1 EGLLKNKLDHDI
13 IVYRNERNIDN
24 LISNNN
30 KFLSTSVTQKG
41 VIGGKPNVAI
51 IVPKGTN
58 GAYVEKIS
66 DFKEQRE
73 FLINTNFKLEEVA
86 DREDIRIFKVV
97 NENDELE

>member
-1 EGLLKNKLDHDI
+1 M
-13 IVYRNERNIDN
+13 
-24 LISNNN
+24 
-30 KFLSTSVTQKG
+30 
-41 VIGGKPNVAI
+41 AI